1 MMPLK
6 RIFVEHRSSII
17 PLVVVIAVNVLVYA
31 LVVYPKG
38 RQQAASV
45 DRAHEALGSRQAAER
60 ELAAAHALIEGK
72 SRAKEEL
79 ATFYDKVLPA
89 NLTAARRL
97 TYATLPALAQK
108 ANVRL
113 AERST
118 EIDSS
123 TKKDARLGS
132 LKIRMVLEGD
142 YEHLR
147 QYIYALE
154 SDPAFVIIDDVALS
168 QSDPAK
174 PLTLT
179 LGLSA
184 YYRLGA
190 NGV

>member
-45 DRAHEALGSRQAAER
+45 DRAHEALASRQAAER

-79 ATFYDKVLPA
+79 ATFYDKVLPG

-97 TYATLPALAQK
+97 TYATLPALADK
-108 ANVRL
+108 TNVKL
-113 AERST
+113 AERTT
-118 EIDSS
+118 EVDANQKDS
-123 TKKDARLGS
+123 RLGR
-132 LKIRMVLEGD
+132 LKIHMVLEGD

-147 QYIYALE
+147 KYIYELE

>member
-45 DRAHEALGSRQAAER
+45 DRAHEALASRQAAER

-79 ATFYDKVLPA
+79 ATFYDKVLPG

-97 TYATLPALAQK
+97 TYATLPALADK
-108 ANVRL
+108 TNVKL
-113 AERST
+113 AERTT
-118 EIDSS
+118 EVDANRKDS
-123 TKKDARLGS
+123 RLGR
-132 LKIRMVLEGD
+132 LKIHMVLEGD

-147 QYIYALE
+147 KYIYELE